1 MNGSIVH
8 EGCMGTAA
16 TPTARIYLAS
26 GGRTLRASKWT
37 TGSIEAPT
45 SGKAS
50 FGVRKI
56 PPALAQARAEGVRA

>member
-1 MNGSIVH
+1 MSSTIVH
-8 EGCMGTAA
+8 KGCIGTAA
-16 TPTARIYLAS
+16 IPKAHIYLAS

-37 TGSIEAPT
+37 AGSIEAPT

-56 PPALAQARAEGVRA
+56 PPALAQARAEGVRE